1 MKQWKNHV
9 MALMAS
15 IGRKTYHFLSYF
27 YGQSKSYGKP
37 VNGVRSVMLLKGGG
51 GAGPGVRDP
60 MGKHFCFSFLIF
72 WSYESLA
79 L

>member
-1 MKQWKNHV
+1 MKQWENHV

-15 IGRKTYHFLSYF
+15 IGKKTYHFLSYF

-51 GAGPGVRDP
+51 GGGGWSQRSH
-60 MGKHFCFSFLIF
+60 GETFLFFVFDI
-72 WSYESLA
+72 LV